1 MTALIMPKSLRRG
14 AAAPVS
20 RISRAVR
27 RPASVAAPAATRG
40 ASTVRAA
47 GASASV
53 RRTDG
58 GGASTGSGVHLTRR
72 GRLFLIGLPF
82 VTGAAA
88 LLVVA
93 AVFLLPATVKA
104 STDSVTEP
112 VTRSVTVQ
120 SNQTLWEIAASA
132 DPQRDTREVMSDIAE
147 LNGLSSPS
155 LTAGQV
161 LEVPT
166 R

>member
-1 MTALIMPKSLRRG
+1 MTALIMPRSLRRG

-20 RISRAVR
+20 SVARAVR
-27 RPASVAAPAATRG
+27 RPATVTAPASVRG
-40 ASTVRAA
+40 MSTVRPADTRATVRRPEGAA
-47 GASASV
+47 GSVGSAV
-53 RRTDG
+53 R
-58 GGASTGSGVHLTRR
+58 LTRR
-72 GRLFLIGLPF
+72 GRFLLIGLPF

-112 VTRSVTVQ
+112 VTRSVTVHA
-120 SNQTLWEIAASA
+120 NQTLWEIAASS

>member
-1 MTALIMPKSLRRG
+1 MTALIMPRSLRRG

-20 RISRAVR
+20 RLSRAAR
-27 RPASVAAPAATRG
+27 RAATVAAPAATRG

-47 GASASV
+47 GASARG
-53 RRTDG
+53 RRPE
-58 GGASTGSGVHLTRR
+58 GASGSAGSGVHLTRR
-72 GRLFLIGLPF
+72 GRFLLMGLPF
-82 VTGAAA
+82 VTGAAV

-104 STDSVTEP
+104 STDSVAEP

-120 SNQTLWEIAASA
+120 ANQTLWEIAASSE
-132 DPQRDTREVMSDIAE
+132 PQRDTREVMSDIAE

-155 LTAGQV
+155 LMAGQV